1 MTASR
6 RRGAPG
12 ARGDGTRLLG
22 GLVPRRGRGMR
33 RADDGARSARPS
45 VPDRPGPA
53 AAMAA
58 KGRSGQMAHG
68 AGRQGYGRRVYTR
81 WRRTDRARTT
91 AKYDDGTEHRDLTG
105 PRAAKVS
112 NGETS
117 WRMTNT
123 QVHVRLISAGRSRGK
138 YILSLW
144 TRRPGH
150 AGSHDPR
157 HDNIRYH
164 KRVQWY
170 SPTAPEPLHP
180 PMHQPPPPAGSST
193 HTPRDRARVA
203 R

>member
-138 YILSLW
+138 YILSHCGLVGQGTLGLMIPVTITYDPIREYRGTLLQLPSLF
-144 TRRPGH
+144 TRPCTSRRLRP
-150 AGSHDPR
+150 
-157 HDNIRYH
+157 
-164 KRVQWY
+164 
-170 SPTAPEPLHP
+170 APQHILR
-180 PMHQPPPPAGSST
+180 GI
-193 HTPRDRARVA
+193 VLG
-203 R
+203 